1 MKSQD
6 LDKKIATNI
15 IAFRKSLKLSQRQFA
30 LKAEIDQSHIN
41 KIEKTTMSVSLNNL
55 QKISEAYNI
64 PIKIFFDFS
73 SKEQN
78 THQKEA
84 NLLLSSIPEE
94 WKHKLILALIREL
107 KFIDLKKN
115 PHYKSKDE

>member
-15 IAFRKSLKLSQRQFA
+15 IAFRKSLKLSQRKFA

-55 QKISEAYNI
+55 QKISEAYDI
-64 PIKIFFDFS
+64 PIKNFFDFS
-73 SKEQN
+73 GQEKN

-84 NLLLSSIPEE
+84 SLLLSSIPEE
-94 WKHKLILALIREL
+94 WKHKLILALMREL
-107 KFIDLKKN
+107 KFIDSKKKS
-115 PHYKSKDE
+115 HHKSKDK

>member
-41 KIEKTTMSVSLNNL
+41 KIEKTTMSASLNNL

-64 PIKIFFDFS
+64 PIKNFFDFS
-73 SKEQN
+73 SKEKN
-78 THQKEA
+78 TYQKEA
-84 NLLLSSIPEE
+84 SLLLSSIPEE

-107 KFIDLKKN
+107 KSIDLKKN
-115 PHYKSKDE
+115 PHHKSKDK